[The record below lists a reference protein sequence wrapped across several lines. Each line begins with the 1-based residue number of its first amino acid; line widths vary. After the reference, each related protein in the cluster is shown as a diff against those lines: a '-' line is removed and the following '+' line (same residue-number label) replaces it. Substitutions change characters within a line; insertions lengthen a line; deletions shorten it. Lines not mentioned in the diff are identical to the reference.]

1 MFSDMTMASKEETNT
16 SSGDEDESTRRRKE
30 FLTLCSKGD
39 VESVKTSLVKDP
51 SLINSK
57 VDRGNF

>member
-1 MFSDMTMASKEETNT
+1 MASKEETNT
-16 SSGDEDESTRRRKE
+16 SSGDEDESSRRSKE
-30 FLTLCSKGD
+30 IAFLTLCSKGV